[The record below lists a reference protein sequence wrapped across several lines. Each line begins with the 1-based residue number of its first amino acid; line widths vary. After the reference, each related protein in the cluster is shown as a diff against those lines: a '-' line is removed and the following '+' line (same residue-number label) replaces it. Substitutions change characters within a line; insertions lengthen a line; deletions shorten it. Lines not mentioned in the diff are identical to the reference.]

1 FSGLASTL
9 SIYFNTQYGLDAV
22 IAGYFTSA
30 CVFAG
35 SLMRPTGGLLADR
48 IGGIKSLTFMY
59 IFAAIFLF
67 AVSFGVESRWVA
79 LGLFV

>member
-1 FSGLASTL
+1 
-9 SIYFNTQYGLDAV
+9 

-79 LGLFV
+79 LGLFVGAMLCLGMGNGAVFQLVPQR